1 MHIYIYILCRNSY
14 VYTGARGRRPRSQR
28 RQTVDQVIWESR
40 WAPGYTTQTPEVAG
54 SVWVRRRKNEDAID
68 CPFRRPPPGAQLK
81 YSHRCLSS
89 VLFKRR
95 RPSPWN
101 TCTTGAPSSSGRRR
115 LRSVHQDRAISST
128 FLSDKSIRFKQLY
141 IQIFEFRPLE
151 FLKKLSPSPSYRFP
165 CSQLAA
171 PSENSLS

>member
-1 MHIYIYILCRNSY
+1 MQK
-14 VYTGARGRRPRSQR
+14 G
-28 RQTVDQVIWESR
+28 W
-40 WAPGYTTQTPEVAG
+40 WAG
-54 SVWVRRRKNEDAID
+54 
-68 CPFRRPPPGAQLK
+68 QLK

-115 LRSVHQDRAISST
+115 LRPVHQDRALSST
-128 FLSDKSIRFKQLY
+128 FLSDKSIRFKRLY

-171 PSENSLS
+171 PSEWAKKIFRRSKMSKWGHEFPLPKARPPDCVQSTLPSIYPGIRVSLGRSKARARLLV

>member
-1 MHIYIYILCRNSY
+1 MAPHSSRFHSCNLPVNSCAGPEHIIVTYFYLHR
-14 VYTGARGRRPRSQR
+14 VVTGSLESTATTSFIVAHAFHSAYFEPR
-28 RQTVDQVIWESR
+28 ES
-40 WAPGYTTQTPEVAG
+40 
-54 SVWVRRRKNEDAID
+54 
-68 CPFRRPPPGAQLK
+68 PFPF
-81 YSHRCLSS
+81 CSS
-89 VLFKRR
+89 GIPFL
-95 RPSPWN
+95 N

-115 LRSVHQDRAISST
+115 LRPVHQDRAISST

-171 PSENSLS
+171 PSEHSEQVLKGGGDAFLEF

>member
-1 MHIYIYILCRNSY
+1 M
-14 VYTGARGRRPRSQR
+14 
-28 RQTVDQVIWESR
+28 
-40 WAPGYTTQTPEVAG
+40 AG

-115 LRSVHQDRAISST
+115 LRPVHQDRAISST

-171 PSENSLS
+171 PSEAEVKEPRDFAFRQAKGSYAALYISIAHRHIF

>member
-1 MHIYIYILCRNSY
+1 M
-14 VYTGARGRRPRSQR
+14 
-28 RQTVDQVIWESR
+28 
-40 WAPGYTTQTPEVAG
+40 AG

-115 LRSVHQDRAISST
+115 LRPVHQDRALSST

-171 PSENSLS
+171 PSELSGAAGPAYPKTAVVFFRGNAVVWVPKMY

>member
-1 MHIYIYILCRNSY
+1 MQK
-14 VYTGARGRRPRSQR
+14 G
-28 RQTVDQVIWESR
+28 W
-40 WAPGYTTQTPEVAG
+40 WAG
-54 SVWVRRRKNEDAID
+54 
-68 CPFRRPPPGAQLK
+68 QLK

-115 LRSVHQDRAISST
+115 LRPVHQDRAISST

-171 PSENSLS
+171 PSEKKQRGGQERLPLRPAWKSIKTTTRKYRGHMLIADVGMVIVIV

>member
-1 MHIYIYILCRNSY
+1 MAEISWLKRGCRLPSLE
-14 VYTGARGRRPRSQR
+14 GHRGLPPAEQNKTI
-28 RQTVDQVIWESR
+28 QLQKGW
-40 WAPGYTTQTPEVAG
+40 WAG
-54 SVWVRRRKNEDAID
+54 
-68 CPFRRPPPGAQLK
+68 QLK

-101 TCTTGAPSSSGRRR
+101 SCTTGAPSSSGRRR
-115 LRSVHQDRAISST
+115 LRPIHQDRALSST

-165 CSQLAA
+165 CSQFAA